1 MISLTLLA
9 LVLIL
14 AVVLVARLRTTRPLR
29 AGPRVGRRAAGP
41 PELDPR
47 LHRWVEAGLI
57 SPEESAA
64 IAAYEAGEA
73 ATVVGGEVGPPE
85 PPSPPAAPPVAAP
98 EPVRHLRSDRVPIVA
113 EVLGYLGAALAT
125 AGVLLVVS
133 RFWTDLAASGRV
145 ALAGGAALALGLA
158 GLAVHERVDPA
169 LARLRAVFWLASTA
183 AATLAAGVVADV
195 LADSPAP
202 IIGTVATT
210 AAVVSGAMW
219 AGRDRPAQ
227 QLVALA
233 AVPVAVAGWVAMTDS
248 VLAVGVAVWL
258 VGAALFAVGVRLR
271 TPAPWIAETV
281 GAVALLVG
289 SIDIATAIEG
299 LGLFTILATGV
310 GLLAVAL
317 VRGLAPSFAG
327 QLIAGVFGVVTVLQS
342 GPPLLGWY
350 AEQAG
355 VVTGLT
361 LWLAGG
367 AVLALGWAARTRLPE
382 VLEAAGALMAVAG
395 AAVCGVQA
403 PGFAALF
410 GVANALALL
419 GLGLRPGRVILS
431 AVGALALVVNVPWA
445 IAWFFPGE
453 GTAPLLI
460 MVAGLLIIGAAVLL
474 TRLGDRFERE
484 LGHPHPA

>member
-9 LVLIL
+9 LVLVL
-14 AVVLVARLRTTRPLR
+14 AVVLVTRLRTTRPLR
-29 AGPRVGRRAAGP
+29 AGPRVGRRSPGP
-41 PELDPR
+41 PELDPQ

-64 IAAYEAGEA
+64 IAAYEAVEA
-73 ATVVGGEVGPPE
+73 ATVVGGEAGPPE
-85 PPSPPAAPPVAAP
+85 PPSPPATSPAV
-98 EPVRHLRSDRVPIVA
+98 VHHLRSDRVPIVA

-125 AGVLLVVS
+125 AGVMLVVS

-169 LARLRAVFWLASTA
+169 LARLRAVLWLASTA
-183 AATLAAGVVADV
+183 AAALAAGVVADA

-219 AGRDRPAQ
+219 AWRDRPVQ

-233 AVPVAVAGWVAMTDS
+233 AVPVAVGGWVAMTDS
-248 VLAVGVAVWL
+248 VLAVGIAVWL
-258 VGAALFAVGVRLR
+258 VGAALFAVGVRLH
-271 TPAPWIAETV
+271 TPLPWIAETV

-289 SIDIATAIEG
+289 SIDIATAIQG
-299 LGLFTILATGV
+299 LGLFAILATGV
-310 GLLAVAL
+310 GLLAFAL

-327 QLIAGVFGVVTVLQS
+327 QLIAGVLGVVTVLQS

-367 AVLALGWAARTRLPE
+367 AVLALGWSARTRLPL

-403 PGFAALF
+403 PGFASLF
-410 GVANALALL
+410 GIANALALL

-474 TRLGDRFERE
+474 TRLGDRFKHE

>member
-1 MISLTLLA
+1 M
-9 LVLIL
+9 
-14 AVVLVARLRTTRPLR
+14 
-29 AGPRVGRRAAGP
+29 
-41 PELDPR
+41 
-47 LHRWVEAGLI
+47 
-57 SPEESAA
+57 
-64 IAAYEAGEA
+64 
-73 ATVVGGEVGPPE
+73 
-85 PPSPPAAPPVAAP
+85 
-98 EPVRHLRSDRVPIVA
+98 
-113 EVLGYLGAALAT
+113 
-125 AGVLLVVS
+125 
-133 RFWTDLAASGRV
+133 
-145 ALAGGAALALGLA
+145 
-158 GLAVHERVDPA
+158 HERVDPA
-169 LARLRAVFWLASTA
+169 LARLRAVLWLASTA
-183 AATLAAGVVADV
+183 AAALAAGIVADV

-219 AGRDRPAQ
+219 AWRDRPVQ
-227 QLVALA
+227 QFVALA
-233 AVPVAVAGWVAMTDS
+233 AVPVAVGGWVAMTDS
-248 VLAVGVAVWL
+248 VLAVGIAVWL
-258 VGAALFAVGVRLR
+258 VGAALFTVGVRLR
-271 TPAPWIAETV
+271 TPLPWITETV

-299 LGLFTILATGV
+299 LGLFAILATGV

-327 QLIAGVFGVVTVLQS
+327 QLIAGVLGVVTVLQS

-367 AVLALGWAARTRLPE
+367 AVLALGWSARTRLPL

-410 GVANALALL
+410 GITNALALL

-474 TRLGDRFERE
+474 TRLGDRFKRE